1 MLPFSNRINYG
12 RRIATDIST
21 VPGYS
26 SDVGWRKSAKF
37 GGSDPCPASEDTCQQ
52 PHIHLD
58 TATGQITERT
68 TRYDHTVHRRHQSIT
83 TTLVSK
89 EINSTIKLILYTYY
103 DTIHRNETQNR
114 EGNNIF
120 LIQSKERSEQYWSV
134 ANNYKEGQ
142 INFFGQLY
150 FISYTCCNTLLPE
163 FYLAPHSKIR
173 EFPVNGLKAKVYIFP
188 GYLYAGSEGL
198 SQTEILF
205 LMDVEPFQ
213 KHLIN

>member
-1 MLPFSNRINYG
+1 MSNKILPFSNRINYG

-103 DTIHRNETQNR
+103 DTIHRNKTQNR
-114 EGNNIF
+114 EITLSSSSPKSAQNNTGLQQTIIKRGKLISLGNYTSSHILAVSPYSQNFIWLPIAKSENF
-120 LIQSKERSEQYWSV
+120 L
-134 ANNYKEGQ
+134 
-142 INFFGQLY
+142 
-150 FISYTCCNTLLPE
+150 
-163 FYLAPHSKIR
+163 
-173 EFPVNGLKAKVYIFP
+173 
-188 GYLYAGSEGL
+188 
-198 SQTEILF
+198 
-205 LMDVEPFQ
+205 
-213 KHLIN
+213 